1 MARPLPARDCAA
13 EARAH
18 GWGALGQ
25 TWGRAA
31 PHQGESHP
39 QQPRGVLTAEKVAA
53 KREAKAVAAAADDG
67 SDAEM
72 VAEVVAERG
81 GGVAP
86 APEVKPEP
94 EAPLP
99 LAPVASLAPA
109 PAAEDDSPVSDADIP
124 ETFGLNEEEEDIWE
138 DAV

>member
-1 MARPLPARDCAA
+1 
-13 EARAH
+13 
-18 GWGALGQ
+18 
-25 TWGRAA
+25 
-31 PHQGESHP
+31 
-39 QQPRGVLTAEKVAA
+39 
-53 KREAKAVAAAADDG
+53 
-67 SDAEM
+67 M